1 MLACECK
8 VRSGRR
14 GRLTDSSRCDAR
26 KTGKTKRVYKGHQG
40 PCTSL
45 DFFRVGTGA
54 QGRDLMVTGSWDK
67 TIKVWDVEVSPS
79 PVASAAYVELMC
91 VLNVDPIFRRV
102 NY

>member
-1 MLACECK
+1 
-8 VRSGRR
+8 
-14 GRLTDSSRCDAR
+14 
-26 KTGKTKRVYKGHQG
+26 
-40 PCTSL
+40 
-45 DFFRVGTGA
+45 
-54 QGRDLMVTGSWDK
+54 MVTGSWDK